1 MISLFF
7 IGLLLLMCLWNLYY
21 AKHWDANLT
30 VSLDFL
36 QDFVYT
42 GERAE
47 MTEQIENRK
56 KMMLPILEV
65 GFHMDRNLSF
75 HDCENTSVS
84 DYAYKRDIFALLGWQ
99 RVTRKLSLDCTKR
112 GYYRIDKSD
121 LTTFSMLHRRR
132 YSVES
137 PADAAL
143 YVYAARTD
151 VSDIL
156 VACERLMGSLQ
167 CAKRLYEDPFAFSSI
182 REYTV
187 TDPMN
192 TINWKA
198 SARTG
203 ELMVNTFESTLTEKV
218 MICLDME
225 DRGILKYEHLTESS
239 VSIAASLAQRLIGRG
254 MEVGL
259 CINTAIF
266 SPADANISVPAACGT
281 DITAAGAVSS
291 AEKQNSQMS
300 FTYIE
305 PSTGRKHLTD
315 IEQALSRCK
324 SGDAVIPF
332 DQLLTRQISG
342 QESAAQSA
350 DSGPSVFTPPE
361 DAVII
366 FISKNA
372 AQNQSAIEHF
382 TNKMQ
387 QSVWVIPYERGEA
400 CDVRTSAR
408 IHVIRREISAT

>member
-21 AKHWDANLT
+21 AKHWDASLT

-192 TINWKA
+192 KINWKA
-198 SARTG
+198 SARTD

-225 DRGILKYEHLTESS
+225 DRGILKYEHLTEAS
-239 VSIAASLAQRLIGRG
+239 VSLAASLAQKLIGRG

-259 CINTAIF
+259 CVNTAIF
-266 SPADANISVPAACGT
+266 PSADTVF
-281 DITAAGAVSS
+281 S

-305 PSTGRKHLTD
+305 PSTGKKHLTD

-324 SGDAVIPF
+324 SDNAVIPF
-332 DQLLTRQISG
+332 DQLLTRLTSE
-342 QESAAQSA
+342 QEFAAQST
-350 DSGPSVFTPPE
+350 DSKLVAFTPPE
-361 DAVII
+361 DAVVI

-372 AQNQSAIEHF
+372 AQNQSAIERF
-382 TNKMQ
+382 TDKMQ